1 MSGNSHLRR
10 RKKPQQNLK
19 KIKERVITI
28 LKYTEYSVQHN
39 KNTLSNS
46 ITVGFYVKGPG
57 EPAVNVTKHAWGC
70 CSRWTEESLAPS
82 QSERHMSG
90 AVESRRMN
98 LAVLPVLPG
107 VLLHLECLR
116 GTLPPGPGASGVG
129 HGPCASWC
137 SAPGRAPVP
146 PTPRTMAMPPPVT
159 QPYATLPLDSST
171 AFWPWSVTL
180 ASH

>member
-98 LAVLPVLPG
+98 LAVLPAPWKVCFSTWSACG
-107 VLLHLECLR
+107 AHCHQGQEHLAL
-116 GTLPPGPGASGVG
+116 AM
-129 HGPCASWC
+129 
-137 SAPGRAPVP
+137 APVP
-146 PTPRTMAMPPPVT
+146 AGVQHLGERPCPPHLEPWPCHHLSPSPMPRCHWTPQLLSGLGV
-159 QPYATLPLDSST
+159 
-171 AFWPWSVTL
+171 
-180 ASH
+180 